1 MEKGY
6 EDANGSGRSHHKP
19 NAVRKFFSR
28 NVSIRSMTSK
38 TDNAS
43 SVAGCESSNSPGS
56 AREPE
61 ELEDHMEGSN
71 YDKTE
76 ICIACGFPRGSTVCC
91 PVTRRHHG
99 TDELVTSGRHNS
111 NHLRV
116 PSATKSIFAKLR
128 KQFPVS
134 PARHHHQSRQAGG
147 ESGSSTARE
156 LHPLAPGV
164 EDTASDGAD
173 GHSRGM
179 DAPFMGG
186 AGDSLGR
193 GNGVGDY
200 RNGTYAHQLSEIDVH
215 EAGDKVEEAASQEEA
230 GVQYY
235 CYTDENG
242 YTYWYTQEL
251 QDSVQKQDFA
261 TNAAAALTSAQA
273 TSVYY
278 EPQAGQVGEEFS
290 VPAGSYV
297 CEYVDENGQTMY
309 CIYTPEVY
317 GAQDNTA
324 EQLSQAADSNNG
336 RTTFTSATAAARP
349 RFVSVSARDVTTSP
363 KRKTPAAIFASIT
376 QALKSRRSHRSRG
389 HVDPA
394 SISLRDDMDTDPPA
408 PMGTVTSETS
418 TTVGNDASNPYDN
431 EVEEFME
438 LLDENEK
445 KRFLKERKR
454 LIKELTA
461 CEKKERDA
469 LAKQRHDGVEVLGR
483 EERAEIFVLRN
494 DQRIIKTAQ
503 KREGSF

>member
-6 EDANGSGRSHHKP
+6 ENANGSDRSRHKP
-19 NAVRKFFSR
+19 NAVRKFFSK
-28 NVSIRSMTSK
+28 NVSIRSLTSK
-38 TDNAS
+38 VDDAS
-43 SVAGCESSNSPGS
+43 SVARCESSNSPRS

-99 TDELVTSGRHNS
+99 TDELMTSDRHNS

-116 PSATKSIFAKLR
+116 PSATKSIFATLR

-134 PARHHHQSRQAGG
+134 PARRHHQSRQAGG
-147 ESGSSTARE
+147 ESGSSTVRE

-173 GHSRGM
+173 RHSRGVST
-179 DAPFMGG
+179 PRMGG

-193 GNGVGDY
+193 GNGIGDF
-200 RNGTYAHQLSEIDVH
+200 RNGTYAHQLSEIDAH
-215 EAGDKVEEAASQEEA
+215 EAGDKVEEAASQEEV
-230 GVQYY
+230 GLQYY

-242 YTYWYTQEL
+242 DTYWCTQEL
-251 QDSVQKQDFA
+251 QDSAQQQDFA

-290 VPAGSYV
+290 VPPGSYV
-297 CEYVDENGQTMY
+297 CTYVDENGQTVY
-309 CIYTPEVY
+309 CICTPEVE
-317 GAQDNTA
+317 GTQDNTA
-324 EQLSQAADSNNG
+324 EQPSQAADTNNG
-336 RTTFTSATAAARP
+336 RTTSTSATAASRP
-349 RFVSVSARDVTTSP
+349 RVVSVKARDVTTSP
-363 KRKTPAAIFASIT
+363 KHKAPAAIFASLT
-376 QALKSRRSHRSRG
+376 EAFRSRRSHRSRG

-394 SISLRDDMDTDPPA
+394 SISLGDDMNTDPPA

-418 TTVGNDASNPYDN
+418 TTVGNDAENPYDN

-445 KRFLKERKR
+445 KSFLKERKR
-454 LIKELTA
+454 LIRELTA

-469 LAKQRHDGVEVLGR
+469 LTKQRHDGVEVLGR
-483 EERAEIFVLRN
+483 EERAEILVLRN
-494 DQRIIKTAQ
+494 DQRIFKTAQ
-503 KREGSF
+503 KRGVSF